1 MAERAEKMISDKASP
16 IMTKA
21 ITAVIIESLFFAV
34 ITLPLQAPCKLS
46 SARTHSTMHPL
57 LRTTFTFCLNK
68 SLCYL
73 INIDSYTA
81 SDSIKNKKT
90 RTIHLEDS

>member
-34 ITLPLQAPCKLS
+34 ITLLPQY
-46 SARTHSTMHPL
+46 RV
-57 LRTTFTFCLNK
+57 N
-68 SLCYL
+68 
-73 INIDSYTA
+73 
-81 SDSIKNKKT
+81 
-90 RTIHLEDS
+90 